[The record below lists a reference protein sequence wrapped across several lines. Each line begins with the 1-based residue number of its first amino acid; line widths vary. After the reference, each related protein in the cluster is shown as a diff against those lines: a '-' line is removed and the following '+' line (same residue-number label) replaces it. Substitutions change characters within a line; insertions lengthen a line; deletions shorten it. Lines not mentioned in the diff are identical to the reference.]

1 MLSKSVFIPALGL
14 ALLGA
19 LVLAGAV
26 GAVRVAPSEIIS
38 ASTAWLFGAESLSA
52 SQFIWLKVR
61 LPRIILSAIVGASL
75 AISGTALQGL
85 FRNPMAE
92 PYIIGVSSGGA
103 LGATLVLMFGE
114 GLMFLSL
121 SLPVFAFLGALAATG
136 LVYGLSR
143 VDGRV
148 STTTLL
154 LAGIAVSSFVSALIS
169 LLMALNGEDLYSV
182 FFWLMGS
189 FSARNWGHV
198 QMILPFFVIGS
209 ATIFFYYRELNVM
222 LLGDDK
228 AAHLGVDLE
237 KARPV
242 LLGATAL
249 LAGAA
254 VSVSGLIGFV
264 GLIVPHIVRLII
276 GPDHKTLI
284 PAAALGG
291 ALFMVVTDIIAR
303 TVLSPTEI
311 PIGIV
316 TALFGAPFFIYLLR
330 TRRRTIG

>member
-1 MLSKSVFIPALGL
+1 VPKNIFIPILGL
-14 ALLGA
+14 MLLGA

-26 GAVRVAPSEIIS
+26 GAVRVSPGEIIS
-38 ASTAWLFGAESLSA
+38 ASTAIFTGTDSLSA
-52 SQFIWLKVR
+52 GEFIWLRVR
-61 LPRIILSAIVGASL
+61 LPRIILSAVVGASL
-75 AISGTALQGL
+75 AISGTVLQGL

-103 LGATLVLMFGE
+103 LGATLVLMFGQ

-143 VDGRV
+143 VDGRI

-154 LAGIAVSSFVSALIS
+154 LSGIAVSSFVSALIA
-169 LLMALNGEDLYSV
+169 LLMTLHGEDLYAV

-198 QMILPFFVIGS
+198 RMILPFFVVGFAVS
-209 ATIFFYYRELNVM
+209 FFYYRELNVM

-237 KARPV
+237 KAKPV
-242 LLGATAL
+242 LLAATAL

-264 GLIVPHIVRLII
+264 GLIIPHIVRLII

-291 ALFMVVTDIIAR
+291 AFFLLVADIIAR
-303 TVLSPTEI
+303 TVLAPTEI

-316 TALFGAPFFIYLLR
+316 TSLFGAPFFIYLLR